1 MIMRARV
8 HINMVAAAGKRNERR
23 AMTNAKRML
32 RPADQSSAISP
43 PPTTTGTETGRQAQ
57 KSARR

>member
-43 PPTTTGTETGRQAQ
+43 PPTTGTETGRQAQ